1 MKKVIYITLSSMMV
15 LSLFL
20 TDLAMAQEKRAQTT
34 MKFLSAPLGA
44 RATGMGD
51 AVTAMEGGSQSIFY
65 NPATSAFQTS
75 LFDVSF
81 GNVSWIA
88 GIDYQYAAMTFRPSN
103 GLYGVFGLSFMS
115 VDYGEFTETV
125 RESSELGYQVLG
137 TFRPSALAFGLSY
150 SRAISQQFSVGA
162 NVRYAELNLANAV
175 TARSTTS
182 EDGFNRQKFEANTF
196 TIDFGVLFK
205 TGFESL
211 NFAMSLRNYSRE
223 VTYIRD
229 TQELPITFRMGLAM
243 NVLDLTDLNPEIHK
257 LWVSV
262 DANRPRDYYE
272 QILIGAEYTF
282 VNRFHLRSG
291 YAFPTDEQGFSFGAG
306 VTMPFAQRYGVKADF
321 SHTAFGVF
329 DSVNRISVQL
339 SF

>member
-1 MKKVIYITLSSMMV
+1 MKKSIYITLSGLLIFSI
-15 LSLFL
+15 FL
-20 TDLAMAQEKRAQTT
+20 ADYAVAQDKRAQTT

-51 AVTAMEGGSQSIFY
+51 AVTALEGNSQSIFY
-65 NPATSAFQTS
+65 NPAGSAFQES

-81 GNVSWIA
+81 GNVTWIA
-88 GIDYQYAAMTFRPSN
+88 DIDYQYAAMTFRPAN
-103 GLYGVFGLSFMS
+103 GLYGVFGFSFMS
-115 VDYGEFTETV
+115 VDYGDFTETV
-125 RESSELGYQVLG
+125 RNDTERGYEVLG
-137 TFRPSALAFGLSY
+137 LFNPTAMAVGMSY
-150 SRAISQQFSVGA
+150 SRAISRQFAVGG
-162 NVRYAELNLANAV
+162 NIRYAKMDLANAITGIV
-175 TARSTTS
+175 
-182 EDGFNRQKFEANTF
+182 DGDFRRERFEADTY

-229 TQELPITFRMGLAM
+229 TQELPLTFRIGLAM
-243 NVLDLTDLNPEIHK
+243 NVFDLTNLNPDMHK

-272 QILIGAEYTF
+272 QLMVGAEYTF
-282 VNRFHLRSG
+282 MERLHLRSG
-291 YAFPTDEQGFSFGAG
+291 YVFPTDEQGLSFGVG
-306 VTMPFAQRYGVKADF
+306 VTQPFGRRYGVKADF
-321 SHTAFGVF
+321 SHTAFGIF
-329 DSVNRISVQL
+329 NSVNRISVQL